1 MGSKK
6 YLYIGAVPDQLN
18 NHPGG
23 QATSANGLFQYCL
36 EKKIELDVIDSS
48 QILFHSQVFIKD
60 FRSLKRNLQLY

>member
-1 MGSKK
+1 MKVFKIKINNLNSWGQKK

-36 EKKIELDVIDSS
+36 KK
-48 QILFHSQVFIKD
+48 K
-60 FRSLKRNLQLY
+60 